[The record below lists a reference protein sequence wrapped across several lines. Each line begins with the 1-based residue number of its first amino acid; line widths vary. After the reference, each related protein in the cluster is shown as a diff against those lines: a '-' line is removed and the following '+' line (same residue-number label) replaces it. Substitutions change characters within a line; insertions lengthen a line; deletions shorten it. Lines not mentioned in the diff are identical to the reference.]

1 MAGSQLD
8 PAAWKCKL
16 HECSQ
21 KWAISGPLERD
32 RYAAS
37 ALLNK
42 LERGCSPWCFSIQ
55 TCAVHERWR
64 WSAQRCCCWPT
75 PTQCRLLYLEAS
87 VFGYLCQFQVKRGV
101 GPAGWGP
108 LFTRWSS
115 WFGQDWPGRHWRGCR
130 WDLGQICWT
139 GARLTWGLEPTSGC
153 SRPSTVCLSE
163 QGFCVSS
170 LSAEKMAKVTKFV
183 QSMGDHVSAGDLSCF
198 SIKAMVIV
206 AFLLN
211 ATWFNWNLRGPS
223 ITLTQALSRYEKTM
237 MWLPWHSS

>member
-21 KWAISGPLERD
+21 KWASLGPLERD

-37 ALLNK
+37 ALAEQALKEDAAHDVFPSKHALSMKDGDGQRRDAAVDQLPRNAACSISK
-42 LERGCSPWCFSIQ
+42 HRFLATYANFKSREEWVQLDGGLCSPDGALDLDKIDLDATDEAVDEIWGKFAEPVRGLHEDWNQ
-55 TCAVHERWR
+55 HQDAAVH
-64 WSAQRCCCWPT
+64 
-75 PTQCRLLYLEAS
+75 
-87 VFGYLCQFQVKRGV
+87 
-101 GPAGWGP
+101 
-108 LFTRWSS
+108 
-115 WFGQDWPGRHWRGCR
+115 H
-130 WDLGQICWT
+130 
-139 GARLTWGLEPTSGC
+139 
-153 SRPSTVCLSE
+153 TVCLSE

-211 ATWFNWNLRGPS
+211 GHL
-223 ITLTQALSRYEKTM
+223 I
-237 MWLPWHSS
+237 